1 MSGFQLILTGTIF
14 GEIQRKMN
22 LENILHF
29 SSLESFPREYLIKKL
44 KKSKKLYFKGSRSS
58 RMEIYID
65 ALING

>member
-1 MSGFQLILTGTIF
+1 
-14 GEIQRKMN
+14 MN